1 MKHLYASQALIKKFK
16 KYSTELTVNIMYC
29 DI

>member
-1 MKHLYASQALIKKFK
+1 MKHLYASQALKKKFK
-16 KYSTELTVNIMYC
+16 KYGTELTVNIVYC